1 MTQDA
6 NFTGQPIFSQLLKFV
21 DRSLVNRLSRKLGT
35 DRYYKKFKTYDH
47 LVTMLY
53 GIFHKCNSLR
63 EVTTGML
70 GCSGKLRHLGL
81 KYFPRRST
89 LSEGNANRSS
99 KVFEAIYYELYKQFG
114 SSLPDSRT
122 RKSIHSRL
130 YIIDSTTI
138 QLFKEIL
145 KNAGRN
151 PVDGKR
157 KGGIKA
163 HAMIK
168 ADEDVP
174 CFVKLTA
181 AAKHDTP
188 FIQGLQ
194 LPKGAIVVFDKAYV
208 DYAQYKLWD
217 EAKVTWVTRL
227 RKGAAFEIISE
238 SPITEAQ
245 YNKGVRLDQQVILGH
260 TSHKNVTRI
269 NARLI
274 EYYDKEKDK
283 VFTFITNSKKLAAYT
298 ISQIYKQRWQ
308 IELLFKRLKQN
319 YPLKYFLG
327 DNENAIRIQIW
338 CALIADLLIK
348 IVQSKLRTKWS
359 FANISS
365 MIRIHLMTYV
375 DLFKFFNNP
384 YKSLLNYQTINNKGP
399 TLF

>member
-21 DRSLVNRLSRKLGT
+21 DRSLVNRIARKLGT

-99 KVFEAIYYELYKQFG
+99 KVFEAIYYEIYKQFG

-227 RKGAAFEIISE
+227 RKGAVCEVRSE
-238 SPITEAQ
+238 SPITKAQ

-260 TSHKNVTRI
+260 TSHKDVTRI

-283 VFTFITNSKKLAAYT
+283 VFTFITNSNKLAAYT

-327 DNENAIRIQIW
+327 DNENAIQIQIW

-375 DLFKFFNNP
+375 DLYKFFNNP
-384 YKSLLNYQTINNKGP
+384 YKSLLNYQSINNKGP